1 MHMSTM
7 HASTMH
13 PCTIFYLTTQW
24 TRVSRSELGIIAER
38 PSELASAGRLDV
50 ISNMERARVS
60 IITAI
65 TAVTGTSP
73 SPPLSSPL
81 LIISI
86 TTFGNLFSSPLLS
99 LLFRAECLASPSKRL
114 ASAAQ
119 QLVLWRVAQQ
129 HRVPSSHLS
138 SSTMPMAAPRI
149 AAADVQYSF
158 VR

>member
-1 MHMSTM
+1 MQTSTM

-13 PCTIFYLTTQW
+13 PCTIFYLTTLW

-50 ISNMERARVS
+50 ISNMERARAS

-73 SPPLSSPL
+73 SPPLPSPL

-86 TTFGNLFSSPLLS
+86 TTFGNPLFFFFFSSVLNALRRHRS
-99 LLFRAECLASPSKRL
+99 GSQ
-114 ASAAQ
+114 AQ
-119 QLVLWRVAQQ
+119 RSSWCSGAWR
-129 HRVPSSHLS
+129 
-138 SSTMPMAAPRI
+138 SSTAYLRRTHHLPLYSPPRHHWC
-149 AAADVQYSF
+149 STLPG
-158 VR
+158 